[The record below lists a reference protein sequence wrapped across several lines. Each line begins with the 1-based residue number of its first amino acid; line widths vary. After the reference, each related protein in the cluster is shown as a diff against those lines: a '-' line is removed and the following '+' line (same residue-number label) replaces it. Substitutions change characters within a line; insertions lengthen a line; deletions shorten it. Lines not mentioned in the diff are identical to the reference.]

1 MAQVSL
7 GSQATCVVV
16 RSSFGEIVCLTN
28 PPELG
33 AFSPSM
39 PPPPQSPPPA
49 IPGPQPPAASP
60 SPPGPATGSIA
71 MGVAPARVDSYP
83 SEVSFE
89 LKCNDAVV
97 VMAEQTMPLADFD
110 PPAGPCSLKL
120 YDSYGDGW
128 NGGSLFA
135 PGLAA
140 AVASGGGVLTG
151 VAVDAEGH
159 FSLDKY
165 TRTLTLAPKP

>member
-49 IPGPQPPAASP
+49 IPGPQPPAAAP
-60 SPPGPATGSIA
+60 SPPGAATGSIA
-71 MGVAPARVDSYP
+71 LGVAPARVDSYP
-83 SEVSFE
+83 NEVSFE

-97 VMAEQTMPLADFD
+97 VSMAGGGKTFGPLTDFE
-110 PPAGPCSLKL
+110 PPAGACSLKL
-120 YDSYGDGW
+120 YDSFGDGW

-135 PGLAA
+135 P
-140 AVASGGGVLTG
+140 S
-151 VAVDAEGH
+151 
-159 FSLDKY
+159 
-165 TRTLTLAPKP
+165 P